1 MVGSYLKSPDRQRRW
16 SSHWVITHYL
26 SLVQRDH
33 RGRSRDICNGIN
45 LRHRL
50 LLQLRARLH
59 GSPRFINAV
68 KSTKLNSAVERYCLH
83 SSTNVKQAVDLKMAA
98 NELVREGVAVIRDYL
113 NLLAPELLFLI
124 LAQPV
129 YKMWII
135 QEPNNLELWDK
146 LHFEEEKT
154 ESIYHV

>member
-98 NELVREGVAVIRDYL
+98 NELVREGVVVIGDYL
-113 NLLAPELLFLI
+113 MKECQHI
-124 LAQPV
+124 L
-129 YKMWII
+129 
-135 QEPNNLELWDK
+135 
-146 LHFEEEKT
+146 EEKKRNKRKKRRCT
-154 ESIYHV
+154 RSTVGNRSWLACW